1 MVNTEVAELISLAT
15 QMMRDR
21 RRVLVLDDDPT
32 GSQTAS
38 GAPVVTDFS
47 PESITWLLRNATPTG
62 FVLTNSR
69 SLDAAAT
76 RAMTRDILQTA
87 NRAATDLG
95 VDLSFLS
102 RSDSTL
108 RGHFPLD
115 VTLINELVPTGKS
128 RLVVVCPAYPAAGR
142 ITRDGLHLVRSGE
155 NWVPVGETSF
165 AKDATFGFSSS
176 TLPEWVEERSAGEW
190 RAADVAVISL
200 SDIRRGADHVGRLLR
215 RHASPTGS
223 IPVCV
228 DAETEADLDTIAE
241 ALESAEKSGV
251 TTIVQCGPSLARA
264 RGGLQH
270 SRRLSPAD
278 LARSM
283 DSTSDAHGL
292 VVVGSHVGLTTAQLA
307 KADKLDGIV
316 TIELPSA
323 ELIDTDRRSSVIES
337 VIRRCTDALAKS
349 DVVLRT
355 SRAVTTG
362 RDAAESLSIAAQI
375 AEALSTVTRAVI
387 TAREPKWI
395 IAKGGITS
403 SDVITKVLRMT
414 RARVLGPILD
424 GIVPVWIDQS
434 RSGPLCV
441 VFPGNVG
448 DPDSLRDVITTLR
461 EVSR

>member
-1 MVNTEVAELISLAT
+1 MVNTELEEFTSLAT

-21 RRVLVLDDDPT
+21 RRILVLDDDPT
-32 GSQTAS
+32 GSQTSS

-47 PESITWLLRNATPTG
+47 LETITWLLHNAAPTG

-69 SLDAAAT
+69 SLDAATT
-76 RAMTRDILQTA
+76 RAMTRDIIQTA

-95 VDLSFLS
+95 VNLSFLS

-115 VTLINELVPTGKS
+115 VTLIDELVPTGKP
-128 RLVVVCPAYPAAGR
+128 RVVVVCPAYPAAGR

-155 NWVPVGETSF
+155 NWVPVGETAF
-165 AKDATFGFSSS
+165 AQDATFGFSSS

-200 SDIRRGADHVGRLLR
+200 FDLRRGADHVGRLLR
-215 RHASPTGS
+215 PHASTTGS

-228 DAETEADLDTIAE
+228 DAETETDLDTIAE
-241 ALESAEKSGV
+241 ALESTEQAGV

-270 SRRLSPAD
+270 GRRLSPAD

-307 KADKLDGIV
+307 KADQLDGIV

-323 ELIDTDRRSSVIES
+323 ELIATDRRSSVIES
-337 VIRRCTDALAKS
+337 AIRRCTDALAKS

-362 RDAAESLSIAAQI
+362 RDAAESLSIAGQI
-375 AEALSTVTRAVI
+375 AEALSTVARAVI

-403 SDVITKVLRMT
+403 SDVITKVLHMT

-424 GIVPVWIDQS
+424 GIVPIWIDQS

-448 DPDSLRDVITTLR
+448 DADSLRDVITTLR
-461 EVSR
+461 DVSR